1 MADADRDRLAF
12 VRTELAN
19 ERTLLAWMRTAL
31 GLAGA
36 GVLVMKLSP
45 TAEGVGWGTAG
56 LALALFFV
64 AIGVLRF
71 VRVRRRIRGQH
82 DVKGHGG

>member
-36 GVLVMKLSP
+36 GILVMKLSP
-45 TAEGVGWGTAG
+45 SPEGVRWGTAG
-56 LALALFFV
+56 LALGFFFALV
-64 AIGVLRF
+64 GMLRF
-71 VRVRRRIRGQH
+71 VQVRRRIRARHHTPGS
-82 DVKGHGG
+82 GE

>member
-1 MADADRDRLAF
+1 MADTERDRLAF

-36 GVLVMKLSP
+36 GILVMKLSP
-45 TAEGVGWGTAG
+45 TLEGVRWGTVG
-56 LALALFFV
+56 LAFGFFFALL
-64 AIGVLRF
+64 GMLRF
-71 VRVRRRIRGQH
+71 VQVRRRIRAQYH
-82 DVKGHGG
+82 TEGHGG